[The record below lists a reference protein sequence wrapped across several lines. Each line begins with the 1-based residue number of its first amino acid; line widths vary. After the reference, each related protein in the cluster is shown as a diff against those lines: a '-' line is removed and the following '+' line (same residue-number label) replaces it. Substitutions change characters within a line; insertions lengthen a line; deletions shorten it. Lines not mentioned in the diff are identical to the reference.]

1 MQGFAD
7 FFDGVLGG
15 AILVALAVALAGPV
29 FALLVVPSDMGPY
42 TDRMRARA
50 ARLLAI
56 ASVLLAA
63 FQVVVLGLKQVVLAA
78 DLGTVAFDRFPETLQ
93 YRAGIARAGCAVLL
107 AATGAWA
114 LRRPRSGAAW
124 SAVIAVATATA
135 VSGAWLAHAAG
146 RVDGRAALMTLTILH
161 QVAASLWVGG
171 LVHLGSTW
179 RFGREDGVVA
189 ALWPRVLAR
198 FSNLAVLC
206 VVALVAFALPLTW
219 QNVQSWNGLV
229 GTGYG
234 TLVLTKVG
242 LLAGALVLAAGNHF
256 AVRAYR
262 LRRERDGVEARVPFL
277 LQAETMLAIV
287 LLFTA
292 ASLSSQPPARD
303 VAEQATVAE
312 VAEVFRPKLPAL
324 RTPSV
329 ETMKKT
335 STSTDPYA
343 AVGGERTYA
352 SYSWSNFSHNAAGMF
367 LLAMSLG
374 ALGANFGWRWARNWP
389 VGLVALGVFVFLR
402 SMAVDAI
409 WPFGTRDFWTS
420 TLGSAEDL
428 QHRLAGIL
436 AITLGAVEWRARRA
450 GSASRLAYVFP
461 VLATAGGLLLL
472 VHSHVAFE
480 QKSSFLVQVT
490 HSTMGALAVL
500 LACGRLLELRLAGP
514 LGRVAGVGSTVA
526 MLLIAFVLIFYR
538 EANIVIPREAEAA
551 VIAPVRAAEAVPEAA
566 AEAAAPA
573 ADTAAPAD
581 ATP

>member
-15 AILVALAVALAGPV
+15 AILVALAVALAGP
-29 FALLVVPSDMGPY
+29 FYALLVVPPDVGPY
-42 TDRMRARA
+42 SDRLRGRA
-50 ARLLAI
+50 ARLLAS
-56 ASVLLAA
+56 AAALVALL
-63 FQVVVLGLKQVVLAA
+63 QIVVLALKQMVLAA

-93 YRAGIARAGCAVLL
+93 YRAGVARAGCAALL
-107 AATGAWA
+107 AASGAWA
-114 LRRPRSGAAW
+114 CFRPRSHGAW
-124 SAVIAVATATA
+124 TAVLAVAAATA
-135 VSGAWLAHAAG
+135 VAGAWLVHAAG
-146 RVDGRAALMTLTILH
+146 RVDGRALLMALTILH

-171 LVHLGSTW
+171 LVHLGATW
-179 RFGREDGVVA
+179 RFGRIDGVIA
-189 ALWPRVLAR
+189 ALWPRILTR
-198 FSNLAVLC
+198 FSNLAVVS
-206 VVALVAFALPLTW
+206 VVALVAFSLPLTLR
-219 QNVQSWNGLV
+219 NVDGWNGLV

-234 TLVLTKVG
+234 SLVLTKVG
-242 LLAGALVLAAGNHF
+242 LLAAALVLAAGNHF

-262 LRRERDGVEARVPFL
+262 LRRARDGADARVPFL

-303 VAEQATVAE
+303 VADRATVAE

-329 ETMKKT
+329 ATMKQT
-335 STSTDPYA
+335 STATDPYA

-352 SYSWSNFSHNAAGMF
+352 SYSWSNFSHNAAGVF
-367 LLAMSLG
+367 LLLMSLG
-374 ALGANFGWRWARNWP
+374 ALAANFGSRWARNWP

-402 SMAVDAI
+402 SLAVDGI
-409 WPFGTRDFWTS
+409 WPFGSRDFWTS

-428 QHRLAGIL
+428 QHRLAGML

-450 GSASRLAYVFP
+450 ATASRLAYVFP

-480 QKSSFLVQVT
+480 QKSSFLIQVT

-514 LGRVAGVGSTVA
+514 SSRVAGVGSTLA
-526 MLLIAFVLIFYR
+526 MLLIALILIFYR
-538 EANIVIPREAEAA
+538 EANVVIPKEAEAS
-551 VIAPVRAAEAVPEAA
+551 VTAPARE
-566 AEAAAPA
+566 AAPA
-573 ADTAAPAD
+573 TDAAPAQD
-581 ATP
+581 AAQ

>member
-15 AILVALAVALAGPV
+15 ATLVALAVALASPA
-29 FALLVVPSDMGPY
+29 FALLVVPPDVGPY

-50 ARLLAI
+50 ARLLVVA
-56 ASVLLAA
+56 AVL
-63 FQVVVLGLKQVVLAA
+63 VVVFQIVGLGLKQMVLAA
-78 DLGTVAFDRFPETLQ
+78 DLGPIAFDRFPGTLQ
-93 YRAGIARAGCAVLL
+93 YRAGMTRAACAALL
-107 AATGAWA
+107 AAAGAWA
-114 LRRPRSGAAW
+114 TFRPRARAAW
-124 SAVIAVATATA
+124 ASVVATAVATAVA
-135 VSGAWLAHAAG
+135 GAWLAHAAG
-146 RVDGRAALMTLTILH
+146 RVDGRAVLMALTVLH

-171 LVHLGSTW
+171 LVHLGATW
-179 RFGREDGVVA
+179 RLGREDGVVA
-189 ALWPRVLAR
+189 ALRPPMLAR
-198 FSNLAVLC
+198 FSSLAVAS
-206 VVALVAFALPLTW
+206 VVALVAFALPLAW
-219 QNVQSWNGLV
+219 RNVGSWNGLV
-229 GTGYG
+229 GTAYG
-234 TLVLTKVG
+234 SLVLTKVG
-242 LLAGALVLAAGNHF
+242 LLVAALALAAGNHL

-262 LRRERDGVEARVPFL
+262 QRRERDGLETRVPFL
-277 LQAETMLAIV
+277 LQAETIVAIV

-303 VAEQATVAE
+303 VADHATVAE

-329 ETMKKT
+329 ETMKQT
-335 STSTDPYA
+335 STATDPYA

-352 SYSWSNFSHNAAGMF
+352 SYSWSNFSHNAAGML
-367 LLAMSLG
+367 LLAMSVV
-374 ALGANFGWRWARNWP
+374 ALGANLGRRWARNWP

-402 SMAVDAI
+402 SMAVDGI
-409 WPFGTRDFWTS
+409 WPFGTRGFWAS

-450 GSASRLAYVFP
+450 GTASRLAYVFP
-461 VLATAGGLLLL
+461 FLATAGGLLLL

-480 QKSSFLVQVT
+480 QKSSFLIQVT
-490 HSTMGALAVL
+490 HTTMGALAVL

-538 EANIVIPREAEAA
+538 EANIVIPKEAEAA
-551 VIAPVRAAEAVPEAA
+551 VIAPVRAA
-566 AEAAAPA
+566 AAPDTA
-573 ADTAAPAD
+573 APDAAPDTAAPAD
-581 ATP
+581 AAP